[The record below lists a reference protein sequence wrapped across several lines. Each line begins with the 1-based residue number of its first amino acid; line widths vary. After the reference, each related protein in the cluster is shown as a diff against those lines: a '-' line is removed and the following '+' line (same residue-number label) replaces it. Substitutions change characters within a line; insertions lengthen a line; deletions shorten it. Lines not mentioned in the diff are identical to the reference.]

1 MQERTSTPE
10 YLSGIEILD
19 IANGRGDW
27 VKPTKKYI
35 NCVFHAEDGSIR
47 NNVTLNNVATLK
59 HGKYT
64 ADNSEY
70 SLKKTYERLLIR
82 VRRMNDEQAEK

>member
-1 MQERTSTPE
+1 MS
-10 YLSGIEILD
+10 SIEILD

-35 NCVFHAEDGSIR
+35 NVVFHAEDGSVR
-47 NNVTLNNVATLK
+47 NNAALNDRATLK
-59 HGKYT
+59 HGQYT

-70 SLKKTYERLLIR
+70 SLKKMYARLLIR
-82 VRRMNDEQAEK
+82 VRRMNDEDRKR